1 MNKFIRLIVSLL
13 FALGSAL
20 ALAEPLDI
28 NTASA
33 EQLSQVM
40 VGVGKVKAAA
50 IVKDREQN
58 GQFKSVDDL
67 TRVKGVKANTVEK
80 NRHKITVGQANAEP
94 SEPARK

>member
-80 NRHKITVGQANAEP
+80 NRDKITVGQANAEP

>member
-58 GQFKSVDDL
+58 GHFKSVDDL

-80 NRHKITVGQANAEP
+80 NRDKITVGQANAEP